1 MSCRPTGIQLEQV
14 NTGNL
19 FSVAADTVD
28 IESVGGI
35 GTNLTLRAVRNILM
49 YAAELNAFITGNS
62 HLQFDADLALVSTTG
77 MLIEDGLEISL
88 NAPALAFFGV
98 TPAAAQP
105 TVTGLKGANA
115 ALGSLLSALASLGL
129 IVDSSGP

>member
-1 MSCRPTGIQLEQV
+1 MSCRPTGIQLEQT
-14 NTGNL
+14 NTGNEFL
-19 FSVAADTVD
+19 VAVNKILLSAMGFNGIELDSGND
-28 IESVGGI
+28 I
-35 GTNLTLRAVRNILM
+35 TLRAR
-49 YAAELNAFITGNS
+49 ELNAFIADNS

-98 TPAAAQP
+98 TPATAQP

-115 ALGSLLSALASLGL
+115 ALGSLLTALASLGL
-129 IVDSSGP
+129 IVDSSGT

>member
-28 IESVGGI
+28 IQSTGGV
-35 GTNLTLRAVRNILM
+35 GTNLTLRALRDIMM

-77 MLIEDGLEISL
+77 MLIEDGLGISL

-98 TPAAAQP
+98 TPGTAQP

-115 ALGSLLSALASLGL
+115 ALGSLLTALASLGL
-129 IVDSSGP
+129 IVDSSGT

>member
-1 MSCRPTGIQLEQV
+1 MGFEGIELDS
-14 NTGNL
+14 GN
-19 FSVAADTVD
+19 
-28 IESVGGI
+28 GI
-35 GTNLTLRAVRNILM
+35 TLRAR
-49 YAAELNAFITGNS
+49 ELNAFITGNS

-98 TPAAAQP
+98 TPPAAQP

-115 ALGSLLSALASLGL
+115 ALGSLLTALASLGL
-129 IVDSSGP
+129 IVDSSGT